1 MDPVITPAGVSYEK
15 NFMINFFKKHGPQ
28 DPLTRT
34 YLDPNSVINNITL
47 KILVRNNPNLSKWI
61 KF

>member
-1 MDPVITPAGVSYEK
+1 
-15 NFMINFFKKHGPQ
+15 MINFLKKNGHQ

-34 YLDPNSVINNITL
+34 YLDFNLVVDNITL

-61 KF
+61 KFEEEASKF